1 MIRLKNGTLPLQI
14 GVTTI
19 IGFVLFLLPLPGA
32 LSVTFAATTEDTKS
46 EAVYTMTE
54 DELTELQTSLN
65 EVLQNSM
72 TSQMASENQQQRAEK
87 LQTELLTT
95 QTKLLELQNKLLALQ
110 NRSAEQERRLSA
122 ANESFRQYA
131 AEEKR
136 TRLRLKAQ
144 RNSWEAV
151 AGAML
156 IGMIARN

>member
-14 GVTTI
+14 GVTFI

-32 LSVTFAATTEDTKS
+32 LSVTFAATTEDTKP
-46 EAVYTMTE
+46 EAMYWMTE
-54 DELTELQTSLN
+54 NELTELQTSLN

-151 AGAML
+151 AAGLLLAW
-156 IGMIARN
+156 AAK

>member
-1 MIRLKNGTLPLQI
+1 MSKLKHGTLPLQI

-32 LSVTFAATTEDTKS
+32 LSVTFAATTEDTKP
-46 EAVYTMTE
+46 EAMYWMTE
-54 DELTELQTSLN
+54 NELTELQTSLN

-156 IGMIARN
+156 IGMIARD

>member
-1 MIRLKNGTLPLQI
+1 MSKLKHGTLPLQI

-32 LSVTFAATTEDTKS
+32 LSVTFAATTEDTKP
-46 EAVYTMTE
+46 EAMYWMTE
-54 DELTELQTSLN
+54 NELTELQTSLN

>member
-1 MIRLKNGTLPLQI
+1 MSKLKHGTLPLQI
-14 GVTTI
+14 GVTFI

-46 EAVYTMTE
+46 EAMYWMTE
-54 DELTELQTSLN
+54 NELTELQTSLN

-72 TSQMASENQQQRAEK
+72 ASQMASENQQQRAEK

-156 IGMIARN
+156 IGMIAK

>member
-1 MIRLKNGTLPLQI
+1 MSKLKHGTLPLQI

-32 LSVTFAATTEDTKS
+32 LSVTFAATIEDTKS

-54 DELTELQTSLN
+54 DELTELQSSLN

-72 TSQMASENQQQRAEK
+72 ASQMASENQQQRAEK

-156 IGMIARN
+156 IGMIARD

>member
-1 MIRLKNGTLPLQI
+1 MSKLKHGTLPLQI

-32 LSVTFAATTEDTKS
+32 LSVTFAATTEDTKP
-46 EAVYTMTE
+46 EAMYWMTE
-54 DELTELQTSLN
+54 NELTELQTSLN
-65 EVLQNSM
+65 EVLQNSI

-156 IGMIARN
+156 IGMIAK

>member
-1 MIRLKNGTLPLQI
+1 MIRLKHGTLPLQI

-32 LSVTFAATTEDTKS
+32 LSVTFAATTEDTKP
-46 EAVYTMTE
+46 EAMYWMTE
-54 DELTELQTSLN
+54 NELTELQTSLN

-156 IGMIARN
+156 IGMIARD

>member
-1 MIRLKNGTLPLQI
+1 MIRLKHGTLPLQI

-32 LSVTFAATTEDTKS
+32 LSVTFAATTEDTKP
-46 EAVYTMTE
+46 EAMYWMTE
-54 DELTELQTSLN
+54 DELTELQSSLN

-156 IGMIARN
+156 IGMIARD

>member
-1 MIRLKNGTLPLQI
+1 MSKLKHGTLPLQI

-32 LSVTFAATTEDTKS
+32 LSVTFAATTEDTKP
-46 EAVYTMTE
+46 EAMYWMTE
-54 DELTELQTSLN
+54 NELTELQTSLN

-87 LQTELLTT
+87 LQAELLTT

>member
-1 MIRLKNGTLPLQI
+1 MIRLKHGTLPLQI
-14 GVTTI
+14 GVTFI

-54 DELTELQTSLN
+54 DELTELQSSLN

-72 TSQMASENQQQRAEK
+72 ASQQISENQQARAEK
-87 LQTELLTT
+87 LQAELLTT

-110 NRSAEQERRLSA
+110 NRSDRQERQLHDV
-122 ANESFRQYA
+122 NESFRQYA

-151 AGAML
+151 AGAL
-156 IGMIARN
+156 VIGMIARN

>member
-1 MIRLKNGTLPLQI
+1 MSKLKHGTLPLQI

-32 LSVTFAATTEDTKS
+32 LSVTFAATTEDTKP
-46 EAVYTMTE
+46 EAMYWMTE
-54 DELTELQTSLN
+54 NELTELQTSLN

-87 LQTELLTT
+87 LQAELLTT

-136 TRLRLKAQ
+136 TRLRVKAQ

>member
-1 MIRLKNGTLPLQI
+1 MSKLKHGTLPLQI

-32 LSVTFAATTEDTKS
+32 LSVTFAATIEDTKS

-54 DELTELQTSLN
+54 DELTELQSSLN

-151 AGAML
+151 AAGLLLAW
-156 IGMIARN
+156 AAK

>member
-1 MIRLKNGTLPLQI
+1 MWTKRKNA
-14 GVTTI
+14 
-19 IGFVLFLLPLPGA
+19 VLSAVLCFFFSC
-32 LSVTFAATTEDTKS
+32 LSPTVSMAASATRADTKQ
-46 EAVYTMTE
+46 EAMYWMTE
-54 DELTELQTSLN
+54 NELTELQTSLN
-65 EVLQNSM
+65 EALNSSM

-144 RNSWEAV
+144 RNSWEVV

>member
-1 MIRLKNGTLPLQI
+1 MIRLKHGTLPLQI
-14 GVTTI
+14 GVTFI

-54 DELTELQTSLN
+54 DELTELQNSINSLLTSSDNLQSQS
-65 EVLQNSM
+65 EMQQLKAETLQQKLAAMQVKLLTLQN
-72 TSQMASENQQQRAEK
+72 Q
-87 LQTELLTT
+87 LQAVEL
-95 QTKLLELQNKLLALQ
+95 KSK
-110 NRSAEQERRLSA
+110 EQERRLSA

>member
-1 MIRLKNGTLPLQI
+1 MWTMFRYMPLRKKTVLRSFFSVLLFSSLLSCSATVSAAI
-14 GVTTI
+14 VTSK
-19 IGFVLFLLPLPGA
+19 P
-32 LSVTFAATTEDTKS
+32 
-46 EAVYTMTE
+46 EAMYWMTE
-54 DELTELQTSLN
+54 NELTELQTSLN

>member
-1 MIRLKNGTLPLQI
+1 MSKLKHGTLPLQI

-54 DELTELQTSLN
+54 DELTELQSSLN

-72 TSQMASENQQQRAEK
+72 ASQQISENQQARAEK
-87 LQTELLTT
+87 LQAELLTT

-136 TRLRLKAQ
+136 TRLRVKAQ

-156 IGMIARN
+156 IGMIASR

>member
-1 MIRLKNGTLPLQI
+1 MSKLKHGTLPLQI

-32 LSVTFAATTEDTKS
+32 LSVTFAATIEDTKS

-54 DELTELQTSLN
+54 DELTELQSSLN